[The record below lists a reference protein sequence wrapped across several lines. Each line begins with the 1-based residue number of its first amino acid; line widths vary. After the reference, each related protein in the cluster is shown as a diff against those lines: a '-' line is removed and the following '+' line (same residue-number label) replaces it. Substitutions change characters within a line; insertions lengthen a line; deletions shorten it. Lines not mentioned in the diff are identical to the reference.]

1 MRESGKTSSV
11 LAGPNPLLRKIQQQ
25 RFLLAMIIPA
35 VIWIIVFNYLPM
47 TGIIIAF
54 KNYRIT
60 KSIFDA
66 PWVGL
71 EHFYELFKDGDFANV
86 MVNTLGISL
95 LKLAIGFPLPIA
107 FAILLNELNGRRFK
121 KAVQT
126 VSYLPHFLSW
136 VVLGGIMMNWL
147 ADIGFINQIL
157 LFLGVIKTPDFWLSK
172 PEYFWGIVVVSDV
185 WKELGWGAI
194 IYLAAISG
202 IDPTMYEAA
211 TIDGAGR
218 WQKIRFI
225 TLPSISGT
233 IAILFILAVSGIL
246 NSNFDQILVLSNS
259 LNQSASDVIDVFV
272 YRTGLRNNR
281 FSYAQAI
288 GLFKSVIAFILLW
301 GANSLTKRING
312 NSLF

>member
-1 MRESGKTSSV
+1 MVLSGT
-11 LAGPNPLLRKIQQQ
+11 NPLLRKIQQQ
-25 RFLLAMIIPA
+25 RFLIAMIIPA
-35 VIWIIVFNYLPM
+35 VIWIIVFNYVPM

-54 KNYRIT
+54 KHYNIT
-60 KSIFDA
+60 KSIFEA

-71 EHFYELFKDGDFANV
+71 EHFTEMFKDGDFANV
-86 MVNTLGISL
+86 MINTLGISF

-107 FAILLNELNGRRFK
+107 FAILLNEINGNRFK

-126 VSYLPHFLSW
+126 ISYLPHFLSW
-136 VVLGGIMMNWL
+136 VVLGGIMMTWL
-147 ADIGFINQIL
+147 ADIGFINDL
-157 LFLGVIKTPDFWLSK
+157 LMFFGVIKSPDFWLSK
-172 PEYFWGIVVVSDV
+172 PEYFWGIVVASDV

-218 WQKIRFI
+218 WQKIRYI
-225 TLPSISGT
+225 TLPAISGT

-259 LNQSASDVIDVFV
+259 LNQSASNVIDVFIYKV
-272 YRTGLRNNR
+272 GIRNSR
-281 FSYAQAI
+281 FDYAQAF
-288 GLFKSVIAFILLW
+288 GLFKSVIALLLLL
-301 GANSLTKRING
+301 GANSLTKRISG